1 MRKYGK
7 VDANQTEIVR
17 QLRLLGCSVVSTAS
31 IGGGFPDVVVGYRGR
46 NYLFEIKILE
56 GVRNPK
62 PAKLTSDE
70 VEFMASWK
78 GQVHIATCLDDVLKV
93 INANHK
99 FINIET
105 KWQQ

>member
-1 MRKYGK
+1 MRKYGR
-7 VDANQTEIVR
+7 VDANQTELVR
-17 QLRLLGCSVVSTAS
+17 ELRLIGCSVVSTAS
-31 IGGGFPDVVVGYRGR
+31 LGNGFPDIVVGYRGS

-62 PAKLTSDE
+62 PAKLTTDE
-70 VEFMASWK
+70 VEFMATWK
-78 GQVHIATCLDDVLKV
+78 GQVHVATCLYDILSV

-105 KWQQ
+105 KLQQ